1 MTLQSISLCTEIIS
15 VCYNKKKGYFFSFLT
30 LSNLAFTV
38 TLKMKSKEVIL
49 DLKVHY
55 IFGGGYQ
62 KVKQNSIPNLRNKC
76 FILTRDQLPPIQ
88 FMQFSLC
95 KVSGLIMFGFWHFK
109 NNILS
114 VIESKFKFSFF

>member
-62 KVKQNSIPNLRNKC
+62 KVKQNSILNLRNKC
-76 FILTRDQLPPIQ
+76 F
-88 FMQFSLC
+88 
-95 KVSGLIMFGFWHFK
+95 
-109 NNILS
+109 
-114 VIESKFKFSFF
+114 SF